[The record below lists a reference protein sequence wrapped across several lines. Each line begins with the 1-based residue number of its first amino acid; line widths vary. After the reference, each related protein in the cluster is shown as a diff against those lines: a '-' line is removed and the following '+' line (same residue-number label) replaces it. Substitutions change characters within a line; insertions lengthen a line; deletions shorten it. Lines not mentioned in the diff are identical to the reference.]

1 MLALLLREGILR
13 GTGPDLCRWPVMFPA
28 LQILAAV
35 LVGLSAAMGLAHVLE
50 LPGKL
55 RLSEEQYRLVQPIY
69 YPGFT
74 IGGFFGEF
82 GGMLAT
88 AALVAVTPFP
98 SPAFWPTVGAFVAFA
113 AMHGVYWLVTHPVN
127 KFWLADQPVRGAG
140 RAFFAAGG
148 AARAHGDWRNLRDR
162 WELSHVI
169 RAALA
174 LIALSLLFLAMRA

>member
-1 MLALLLREGILR
+1 MLAS
-13 GTGPDLCRWPVMFPA
+13 

-74 IGGFFGEF
+74 IGGFVGEF
-82 GGMLAT
+82 GGILAT
-88 AALVAVTPFP
+88 AILVAIAP
-98 SPAFWPTVGAFVAFA
+98 SRAFGATLGALIA
-113 AMHGVYWLVTHPVN
+113 LLAMHGVYWVMTHPVN
-127 KFWLADQPVRGAG
+127 KSWLAGERVHGAG
-140 RAFFAAGG
+140 RAFFAVGG
-148 AARAHGDWRNLRDR
+148 APRAQGDWRDLRDQ
-162 WELSHVI
+162 WEMSHVI

-174 LIALSLLFLAMRA
+174 LVALALLFVAMRA